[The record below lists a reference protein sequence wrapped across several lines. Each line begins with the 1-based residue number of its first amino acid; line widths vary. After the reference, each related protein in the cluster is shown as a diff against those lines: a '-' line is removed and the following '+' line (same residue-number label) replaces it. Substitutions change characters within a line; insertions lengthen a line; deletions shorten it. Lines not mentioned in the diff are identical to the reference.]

1 MSDVSSLARSAVRSA
16 NRDVSRGTVLSR
28 MTSTTDGAR
37 YWSTLKSGKLA
48 GVLNSRIEEVIGEMQ
63 MEQLTDVTDIMV
75 IASAES
81 SWLTDVM
88 DVTVS
93 YKASAETR
101 TGSVTL
107 TPCTLYC
114 KVDLRR

>member
-1 MSDVSSLARSAVRSA
+1 MAKSAVRLA

-37 YWSTLKSGKLA
+37 YWTTLKPKLA
-48 GVLNSRIEEVIGEMQ
+48 GVLDSRIEEVIREMQ
-63 MEQLTDVTDIMV
+63 MAQLTDVTDFMV

-81 SWLTDVM
+81 SWLTEDM
-88 DVTVS
+88 DLTVS
-93 YKASAETR
+93 YKASAETG

-107 TPCTLYC
+107 TPYTLYC